1 MFYNMDTITTIK
13 GGVCMKFL
21 ETLNSLLYEKRMTRS
36 DLARALDIPAST
48 INSWFSRGCDGVALS
63 TLVKIAN
70 YFNVS
75 LDYLILGKEDDKALV
90 ETLTQEDIK
99 QLKRLVAYADKLKDM

>member
-1 MFYNMDTITTIK
+1 MR
-13 GGVCMKFL
+13 FL

-48 INSWFSRGCDGVALS
+48 INSWFNRGCDGLALS
-63 TLVKIAN
+63 TLIKIAD

-75 LDYLILGKEDDKALV
+75 LDYLVTGKDDNRTVKT
-90 ETLTQEDIK
+90 EGLTPEDI
-99 QLKRLVAYADKLKDM
+99 QTLKRLVKYADKLKEL